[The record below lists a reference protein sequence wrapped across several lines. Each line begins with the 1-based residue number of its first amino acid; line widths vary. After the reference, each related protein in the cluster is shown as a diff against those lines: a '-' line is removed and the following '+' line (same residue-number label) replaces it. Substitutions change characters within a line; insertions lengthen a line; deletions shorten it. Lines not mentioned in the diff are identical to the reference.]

1 MWVYPSDEVRTSP
14 EPTALLPQLPA
25 ESGTLKQPVPE
36 PLNAGEAMPDGVA
49 QQPERLHR
57 RMRHASRDCCLLA
70 AAFLLGTAA
79 AGALQAVCDASQ
91 QEMLS
96 YFLQCW
102 CGLFSIS
109 ATPSAAGLFC
119 AEYAALA
126 AAATL
131 LLLLGLSAVGP
142 VCIFLFTM
150 LYGLGNGLLSAQLLA
165 GADGKSIL
173 ALLLLGI
180 PAACAASCLCMFGA
194 AALQVSG
201 RIRAYSF
208 RKTGRTSL
216 FRGAG
221 TDGAVS
227 AGDRGIFAAVRRSDR
242 ARVSGRKN
250 PLTSAF
256 LAMPPRVCY
265 NKENG

>member
-14 EPTALLPQLPA
+14 ETTALLPQLPA
-25 ESGTLKQPVPE
+25 ESGTPKQPVPE
-36 PLNAGEAMPDGVA
+36 PLNAGEAMQDGVA

-79 AGALQAVCDASQ
+79 AGALQ
-91 QEMLS
+91 
-96 YFLQCW
+96 
-102 CGLFSIS
+102 
-109 ATPSAAGLFC
+109 AGLFC

-180 PAACAASCLCMFGA
+180 PAACAAGGLCMFGA

-208 RKTGRTSL
+208 RKTAGQACS
-216 FRGAG
+216 GARELMG
-221 TDGAVS
+221 QYLLVIVVFLPLCGA
-227 AGDRGIFAAVRRSDR
+227 ATG
-242 ARVSGRKN
+242 
-250 PLTSAF
+250 
-256 LAMPPRVCY
+256 LAY
-265 NKENG
+265 LGGKIL

>member
-1 MWVYPSDEVRTSP
+1 M
-14 EPTALLPQLPA
+14 
-25 ESGTLKQPVPE
+25 
-36 PLNAGEAMPDGVA
+36 
-49 QQPERLHR
+49 
-57 RMRHASRDCCLLA
+57 
-70 AAFLLGTAA
+70 
-79 AGALQAVCDASQ
+79 QAVCDASQ

-131 LLLLGLSAVGP
+131 LLFAGP
-142 VCIFLFTM
+142 VRCGAGVHLFV
-150 LYGLGNGLLSAQLLA
+150 YDAVRPWQRPLSR
-165 GADGKSIL
+165 
-173 ALLLLGI
+173 
-180 PAACAASCLCMFGA
+180 A
-194 AALQVSG
+194 AAGGGRREKHPRFVAAGHSG
-201 RIRAYSF
+201 RPCRRLPVHVRCISTAGERAHPAYSF
-208 RKTGRTSL
+208 RKTVGQACS
-216 FRGAG
+216 GARELMG
-221 TDGAVS
+221 QYLLV
-227 AGDRGIFAAVRRSDR
+227 IVVFLPLWRSDR
-242 ARVSGRKN
+242 GRLSERKN

>member
-1 MWVYPSDEVRTSP
+1 M
-14 EPTALLPQLPA
+14 
-25 ESGTLKQPVPE
+25 
-36 PLNAGEAMPDGVA
+36 
-49 QQPERLHR
+49 
-57 RMRHASRDCCLLA
+57 
-70 AAFLLGTAA
+70 
-79 AGALQAVCDASQ
+79 QAVCDASQ

-180 PAACAASCLCMFGA
+180 PAACAAGCLCMFGA

-208 RKTGRTSL
+208 RKTAGQACS
-216 FRGAG
+216 GARELMG
-221 TDGAVS
+221 QYLLVIVVFLPLCGA
-227 AGDRGIFAAVRRSDR
+227 ATG
-242 ARVSGRKN
+242 
-250 PLTSAF
+250 
-256 LAMPPRVCY
+256 LAY
-265 NKENG
+265 LGGKIL

>member
-14 EPTALLPQLPA
+14 ETTALLPQLPA
-25 ESGTLKQPVPE
+25 ESGTPKQSVPE

-102 CGLFSIS
+102 CGLFSVS
-109 ATPSAAGLFC
+109 APTSAAGLFC

-131 LLLLGLSAVGP
+131 LLFAGP
-142 VCIFLFTM
+142 VRCGAGVHLFVYDAVRPWQRPFIRAAAGGGRLEEHPRFVAAGHSGRLCRRLPVHVRCSSTA
-150 LYGLGNGLLSAQLLA
+150 GERAHPGLLL
-165 GADGKSIL
+165 
-173 ALLLLGI
+173 
-180 PAACAASCLCMFGA
+180 PEN
-194 AALQVSG
+194 
-201 RIRAYSF
+201 
-208 RKTGRTSL
+208 GRTSL

-242 ARVSGRKN
+242 GRLSERKN

>member
-14 EPTALLPQLPA
+14 ETTALLPQLPA
-25 ESGTLKQPVPE
+25 ESGTPKQPVPE

-70 AAFLLGTAA
+70 AAFLIGTAA
-79 AGALQAVCDASQ
+79 AGSLQAVCDASQ

-102 CGLFSIS
+102 CGLFSVS
-109 ATPSAAGLFC
+109 APTSAAGLFC

-173 ALLLLGI
+173 ALLLLG
-180 PAACAASCLCMFGA
+180 MFGA

-208 RKTGRTSL
+208 RKTVGQACS
-216 FRGAG
+216 GARELMG
-221 TDGAVS
+221 QYLLVIVVFLPLCGAATGV
-227 AGDRGIFAAVRRSDR
+227 AYL
-242 ARVSGRKN
+242 SGKI
-250 PLTSAF
+250 L
-256 LAMPPRVCY
+256 
-265 NKENG
+265 

>member
-14 EPTALLPQLPA
+14 ETTALLPQLPA
-25 ESGTLKQPVPE
+25 ESGTPKQPVPE

-57 RMRHASRDCCLLA
+57 RMR
-70 AAFLLGTAA
+70 
-79 AGALQAVCDASQ
+79 

-102 CGLFSIS
+102 CGLFSVS
-109 ATPSAAGLFC
+109 APTSAAGLFC

-126 AAATL
+126 AVATL

-142 VCIFLFTM
+142 VCIFLLTM

-180 PAACAASCLCMFGA
+180 PAACAAGCLCMFGA
-194 AALQVSG
+194 SALQVSG

-208 RKTGRTSL
+208 RKTAGQACS
-216 FRGAG
+216 GARELMG
-221 TDGAVS
+221 QYLLVIVVFLPLCGAATGV
-227 AGDRGIFAAVRRSDR
+227 AYL
-242 ARVSGRKN
+242 SGKI
-250 PLTSAF
+250 L
-256 LAMPPRVCY
+256 
-265 NKENG
+265 

>member
-1 MWVYPSDEVRTSP
+1 
-14 EPTALLPQLPA
+14 
-25 ESGTLKQPVPE
+25 
-36 PLNAGEAMPDGVA
+36 MPDGVA

-79 AGALQAVCDASQ
+79 AGSLQAVCDASQ
-91 QEMLS
+91 QEMLR
-96 YFLQCW
+96 YFLQHW
-102 CGLFSIS
+102 CALFSIS

-180 PAACAASCLCMFGA
+180 PAACAAGGLCMFGA

-201 RIRAYSF
+201 HIRAYSF
-208 RKTGRTSL
+208 RKT
-216 FRGAG
+216 A
-221 TDGAVS
+221 
-227 AGDRGIFAAVRRSDR
+227 
-242 ARVSGRKN
+242 
-250 PLTSAF
+250 
-256 LAMPPRVCY
+256 
-265 NKENG
+265 

>member
-14 EPTALLPQLPA
+14 ETTALLPQLPA
-25 ESGTLKQPVPE
+25 ESGTPKQSVPE

-102 CGLFSIS
+102 CGLFSVS
-109 ATPSAAGLFC
+109 APTSAAGLFC

-150 LYGLGNGLLSAQLLA
+150 LYGRLCRRLPVHVRCSSTAGERAHPGLLLPEN
-165 GADGKSIL
+165 D
-173 ALLLLGI
+173 
-180 PAACAASCLCMFGA
+180 
-194 AALQVSG
+194 
-201 RIRAYSF
+201 
-208 RKTGRTSL
+208 RTSL

-242 ARVSGRKN
+242 GRLSERKN

>member
-14 EPTALLPQLPA
+14 ETTALLPQLPA
-25 ESGTLKQPVPE
+25 ESGTPKQSVPE

-102 CGLFSIS
+102 CGLFSVS
-109 ATPSAAGLFC
+109 APTSAAGLFC

-150 LYGLGNGLLSAQLLA
+150 LYGLGNGFLSAQLLA

-180 PAACAASCLCMFGA
+180 PAACAAGCLCMFGA

-208 RKTGRTSL
+208 RKTAGQACS
-216 FRGAG
+216 GARELMG
-221 TDGAVS
+221 QYLLVIVVFLPLCGA
-227 AGDRGIFAAVRRSDR
+227 ATG
-242 ARVSGRKN
+242 
-250 PLTSAF
+250 
-256 LAMPPRVCY
+256 LAY
-265 NKENG
+265 LGGKIL

>member
-201 RIRAYSF
+201 ASGLLLPEN
-208 RKTGRTSL
+208 GRTSL

>member
-14 EPTALLPQLPA
+14 ETTALLPQLPA
-25 ESGTLKQPVPE
+25 ESGTPKQPVPE

-70 AAFLLGTAA
+70 AAFLLGTVA

-102 CGLFSIS
+102 CGLFSVS
-109 ATPSAAGLFC
+109 APTSAAGLFC

-131 LLLLGLSAVGP
+131 LFLLGLSAVGP

-180 PAACAASCLCMFGA
+180 PAACGE
-194 AALQVSG
+194 
-201 RIRAYSF
+201 RAHPGLLLPEN
-208 RKTGRTSL
+208 GRTSL

-242 ARVSGRKN
+242 ARLSGRKN

>member
-1 MWVYPSDEVRTSP
+1 
-14 EPTALLPQLPA
+14 
-25 ESGTLKQPVPE
+25 
-36 PLNAGEAMPDGVA
+36 MPDGVA

-79 AGALQAVCDASQ
+79 AGALRAVCDASQ

-102 CGLFSIS
+102 CGLFSVS
-109 ATPSAAGLFC
+109 APTSAAGLFC
-119 AEYAALA
+119 AEYA
-126 AAATL
+126 
-131 LLLLGLSAVGP
+131 LLLGLSAVGP
-142 VCIFLFTM
+142 VGSFLFAM
-150 LYGLGNGLLSAQLLA
+150 RYGLGNGLLSAQLLA

-180 PAACAASCLCMFGA
+180 PAACAAGCLCMFGA

-208 RKTGRTSL
+208 RKTAGQACS
-216 FRGAG
+216 GARELMG
-221 TDGAVS
+221 QYLLVIVVFLPLCGA
-227 AGDRGIFAAVRRSDR
+227 ATG
-242 ARVSGRKN
+242 
-250 PLTSAF
+250 
-256 LAMPPRVCY
+256 LAY
-265 NKENG
+265 LGGKIL

>member
-1 MWVYPSDEVRTSP
+1 MASPSNR
-14 EPTALLPQLPA
+14 
-25 ESGTLKQPVPE
+25 
-36 PLNAGEAMPDGVA
+36 N
-49 QQPERLHR
+49 
-57 RMRHASRDCCLLA
+57 CCLLA

-109 ATPSAAGLFC
+109 APTSAAGLFC

-165 GADGKSIL
+165 VADGKSIL

-180 PAACAASCLCMFGA
+180 PAACAAGCLCMFGA

-208 RKTGRTSL
+208 RKTAGQACS
-216 FRGAG
+216 GARELMG
-221 TDGAVS
+221 QYLLVIVVFLPLCGA
-227 AGDRGIFAAVRRSDR
+227 ATGLAYL
-242 ARVSGRKN
+242 SGKI
-250 PLTSAF
+250 L
-256 LAMPPRVCY
+256 
-265 NKENG
+265 

>member
-14 EPTALLPQLPA
+14 ETTALLPQLPA
-25 ESGTLKQPVPE
+25 ESGTPKQPVPE

-102 CGLFSIS
+102 CGLFSVS
-109 ATPSAAGLFC
+109 APTSAAGLFC

-126 AAATL
+126 AVATL
-131 LLLLGLSAVGP
+131 LLLLGLSAVG
-142 VCIFLFTM
+142 
-150 LYGLGNGLLSAQLLA
+150 
-165 GADGKSIL
+165 
-173 ALLLLGI
+173 LGI
-180 PAACAASCLCMFGA
+180 PAACAAGCLCMFGA
-194 AALQVSG
+194 SALQVSG

-208 RKTGRTSL
+208 RKTAGQACS
-216 FRGAG
+216 GARELMG
-221 TDGAVS
+221 QYLLVIVVFLPLCGAATGV
-227 AGDRGIFAAVRRSDR
+227 AYL
-242 ARVSGRKN
+242 SGKI
-250 PLTSAF
+250 L
-256 LAMPPRVCY
+256 
-265 NKENG
+265 

>member
-14 EPTALLPQLPA
+14 ETTAFLPQLPA
-25 ESGTLKQPVPE
+25 ESGNPKQPVPE
-36 PLNAGEAMPDGVA
+36 LLNAGEAMPDGLA

-109 ATPSAAGLFC
+109 APTSAAGLFC

-150 LYGLGNGLLSAQLLA
+150 LYGLGNGLLSAQMLA

-180 PAACAASCLCMFGA
+180 PAAS
-194 AALQVSG
+194 
-201 RIRAYSF
+201 
-208 RKTGRTSL
+208 
-216 FRGAG
+216 
-221 TDGAVS
+221 
-227 AGDRGIFAAVRRSDR
+227 RSR
-242 ARVSGRKN
+242 
-250 PLTSAF
+250 
-256 LAMPPRVCY
+256 
-265 NKENG
+265 

>member
-14 EPTALLPQLPA
+14 ETTALLPQLPA
-25 ESGTLKQPVPE
+25 ESGTPKQPVPE

-142 VCIFLFTM
+142 VCIFCLRCCT
-150 LYGLGNGLLSAQLLA
+150 ALA
-165 GADGKSIL
+165 TAFYPRSCWRGQTGKASSL
-173 ALLLLGI
+173 CCCWVFRPPVP
-180 PAACAASCLCMFGA
+180 PAACACSVHQHC
-194 AALQVSG
+194 
-201 RIRAYSF
+201 R
-208 RKTGRTSL
+208 
-216 FRGAG
+216 
-221 TDGAVS
+221 
-227 AGDRGIFAAVRRSDR
+227 
-242 ARVSGRKN
+242 
-250 PLTSAF
+250 
-256 LAMPPRVCY
+256 
-265 NKENG
+265 